1 MEQDERAVFHSNVVV
16 NSKSDKNFYYYPSKA
31 ARPVQEL
38 TLLGFEELFKSGL
51 PQAFGIVR

>member
-1 MEQDERAVFHSNVVV
+1 MCIRDSSNVVV